1 MDDLLNNRV
10 KQYEALEKL
19 KASRADDIGAGYV
32 VTITGPKREDEERE
46 VLFSAEFD
54 PTDLGEVIEDLRVV
68 TLSSLKRL
76 RALAEGDLR
85 DMMEAMKAA
94 DAILE
99 GVQDD

>member
-1 MDDLLNNRV
+1 MNNLLNNRI

-19 KASRADDIGAGYV
+19 KASRTDHIGAGYV
-32 VTITGPKREDEERE
+32 VTITGPKREDEGRK

-54 PTDLGEVIEDLRVV
+54 PMDLGEVIEDLRAV

-76 RALAEGDLR
+76 RVLAEGDLR

-99 GVQDD
+99 EVQDD